1 MRLASRPYIHLRF
14 GEESRWIKSHLMSA
28 SRRDAGSGWAALA
41 TAPSQSSAPCSP
53 PTTVS
58 TYPVIFTC
66 HIITSSSYFLSSFFF
81 WICIFI
87 FLISCPFPSPASS
100 TFILRIHPYFLSPNF
115 PFFFVTLF
123 SPLLF
128 FSPFSSHFCLIFPF
142 SLLSFLNLL
151 LFHILYFNIFSPSL
165 LLSPCFSVLSTFF
178 FLLFVS
184 FPFFSAVFLCYLTF
198 LPFLLLLSFLF
209 STFPFPNLISCPSSF
224 SLLHIFLFL
233 YLPFLPC
240 ILLSCFSDF
249 F

>member
-1 MRLASRPYIHLRF
+1 MQGVDGLPWQQHPHKALLRVPPPNRLNIS
-14 GEESRWIKSHLMSA
+14 
-28 SRRDAGSGWAALA
+28 
-41 TAPSQSSAPCSP
+41 CSP
-53 PTTVS
+53 YS
-58 TYPVIFTC
+58 PV
-66 HIITSSSYFLSSFFF
+66 TSSPLPHISFLLFFF
-81 WICIFI
+81 CICVFI
-87 FLISCPFPSPASS
+87 SLISCPFPSPASS

-115 PFFFVTLF
+115 PFFFVTIF

-151 LFHILYFNIFSPSL
+151 LFHILHFNIFSPSL
-165 LLSPCFSVLSTFF
+165 LLSPCFSVLSSPLSFF
-178 FLLFVS
+178 CSS
-184 FPFFSAVFLCYLTF
+184 FCFFSAVFLCYLTF

-240 ILLSCFSDF
+240 ILLSCFCDF

>member
-1 MRLASRPYIHLRF
+1 MQGVDGLPWQQHPHKALLRVPPQ
-14 GEESRWIKSHLMSA
+14 
-28 SRRDAGSGWAALA
+28 
-41 TAPSQSSAPCSP
+41 PSQHILFS
-53 PTTVS
+53 
-58 TYPVIFTC
+58 IFTC

-81 WICIFI
+81 CICIFI
-87 FLISCPFPSPASS
+87 SLISCPFPSPASS

-151 LFHILYFNIFSPSL
+151 LFNILYFNIFSPSL
-165 LLSPCFSVLSTFF
+165 LLSPCFSVVSSPLSFF
-178 FLLFVS
+178 CSS
-184 FPFFSAVFLCYLTF
+184 FSFFSAVFLCYLTF

-240 ILLSCFSDF
+240 ILLSCFCDF
-249 F
+249 FYRAFFLFP